1 MRGHL
6 RKRGERSWSV
16 VVDIGHDL
24 TTGKRRQKWIGVKG
38 TKRDAERK
46 LAEVIR
52 GLDVGSYVEPSRL
65 TLGDYLDQWLAD
77 YVETS
82 VRPRTAAGYRGLVGV
97 VQKSLGQVRLT
108 DLSPQAVQRY
118 YAKLLESGLSAHT
131 VLHYH
136 RLLSQALKQAVKWE
150 LLPRNVMDRVTPP
163 KKVRPD
169 FKILDMADVE
179 RLLTGAAGTDYLV
192 PIHLAVH
199 TGLRR
204 SELCGLR
211 WSDLDLTAGNLTV
224 VRTMVGMRSL
234 GVEFSEP
241 KSRRSRR
248 VVAFGEGTA
257 ELLRAHRGL
266 LSARGPVED
275 MQVCAR
281 GDGSVMRPDSLSHG
295 YKKIAEGCG
304 LSGVRFHDLR
314 HTHASLL
321 LASNVPV
328 HVVQARMGHESIQ
341 TTVDI
346 YGHVL
351 PASDFEAGR
360 VMEERLAN
368 LRLQNVCKKG

>member
-46 LAEVIR
+46 LPEVIR
-52 GLDVGSYVEPSRL
+52 GLDVGSYVEPSRF

-108 DLSPQAVQRY
+108 ELSPQAVQRY

-169 FKILDMADVE
+169 FKILDMAGVE

-211 WSDLDLTAGNLTV
+211 WSDLDLTAG
-224 VRTMVGMRSL
+224 
-234 GVEFSEP
+234 EFDGSADHGWNAE
-241 KSRRSRR
+241 SRSRVLGAQVAAVPQGGGLR
-248 VVAFGEGTA
+248 RGDCGVVTGASRVAFGPWPSRGHA
-257 ELLRAHRGL
+257 GLRQG
-266 LSARGPVED
+266 
-275 MQVCAR
+275 
-281 GDGSVMRPDSLSHG
+281 
-295 YKKIAEGCG
+295 
-304 LSGVRFHDLR
+304 
-314 HTHASLL
+314 
-321 LASNVPV
+321 
-328 HVVQARMGHESIQ
+328 
-341 TTVDI
+341 
-346 YGHVL
+346 
-351 PASDFEAGR
+351 
-360 VMEERLAN
+360 
-368 LRLQNVCKKG
+368 